1 MLLAPVDD
9 APCCCCPPLTMPPVN
24 PNVLTPPPP
33 GNLPGKFHPAAS
45 DYAVPFRLS
54 GIMSGV
60 NLQHKPDGF
69 GGRIPGQIP
78 QRNIRRRI
86 RNVRRNPS
94 HRAIRLYP
102 NHIQRKPHI
111 RHPESLRPIIIID
124 KQHRRIRL
132 QRQPPRQPLRPFP
145 PSQSQLNPISR
156 PPDADYWPTAC
167 LRRRRRW
174 SHRQR
179 WHQRRRSRN

>member
-1 MLLAPVDD
+1 MIASQWPPLLPAPVDDDPVDAGPLLLLAPVNSD
-9 APCCCCPPLTMPPVN
+9 A
-24 PNVLTPPPP
+24 LTPPSP
-33 GNLPGKFHPAAS
+33 GNLPGKLHPLAS

-54 GIMSGV
+54 GV
-60 NLQHKPDGF
+60 NFQHKPDGF

-86 RNVRRNPS
+86 RNVRRNPT

-132 QRQPPRQPLRPFP
+132 QRQPPRQPLRPLR

-174 SHRQR
+174 S
-179 WHQRRRSRN
+179 